1 MDVIT
6 AFALNAVITPL
17 VVFIM
22 QRATSKRLDAFDE
35 KRESARHE
43 QEAWQRAMTSG
54 VRSILRV
61 ELVRAHREWVE
72 EKGYITL
79 EAREYVQRTYESYHA
94 LGGNGVGTTL
104 YNDLMALPI
113 REDITR

>member
-1 MDVIT
+1 
-6 AFALNAVITPL
+6 
-17 VVFIM
+17 
-22 QRATSKRLDAFDE
+22 
-35 KRESARHE
+35 
-43 QEAWQRAMTSG
+43 MTSG
-54 VRSILRV
+54 VRSIIRA